1 MKALLSEAPGGPETL
16 VLRDYPLPEPGPG
29 EIRVRVASCGINY
42 PDALIIED
50 RYQFKP
56 QRPFAP
62 GAEVSGIVDA
72 VGDGVTDFSVGDRV
86 LGGDVYN
93 CLAEQVVL
101 RAARC
106 YPMPPSMPM
115 DVAAAF
121 LMTYGTSHHA
131 LKDRARIAAG
141 ETLLVMGAAGG
152 VGLAAVELGKAMGAN
167 VIAAVSSTEKGEIAR
182 THGADSVI
190 VYPHGPLDRDAARAF
205 NAAIRDAAGGEVD
218 VVYDP
223 VGGTYAEPAL
233 RALAWEGRYLVVG
246 FPAGIPA
253 IPLNLPLLKG
263 CQIVGVFWG
272 SFIERFPQR
281 NRANV
286 AELLD
291 LYASD
296 RLHPVISAHYP
307 LERGGEA
314 IAHLA
319 SRRAIGK
326 VVVTVSPD

>member
-1 MKALLSEAPGGPETL
+1 MKALLSVTVGGPETL
-16 VLRDYPLPEPGPG
+16 ELREHPSPEPGPG
-29 EIRVRVASCGINY
+29 QIRVRVAACGINY
-42 PDALIIED
+42 PDTLIIED

-56 QRPFAP
+56 ERPFAA
-62 GAEVSGIVDA
+62 GAEVSGTVDA
-72 VGDGVTDFSVGDRV
+72 VGPGVTEFRIGDRV
-86 LGGDVYN
+86 LGGEIHGG
-93 CLAEQVVL
+93 LAEQIVL
-101 RAARC
+101 PAARC
-106 YPMPPSMPM
+106 YAMPDAMPS

-131 LKDRARIAAG
+131 LKDRGRLGSG
-141 ETLLVMGAAGG
+141 ETLLILGAAGG
-152 VGLAAVELGKAMGAN
+152 VGLAAVELGKVMGAR
-167 VIAAVSSTEKGEIAR
+167 VIAAVSSAEKGAIAAA
-182 THGADSVI
+182 HGADAVV

-205 NAAIRDAAGGEVD
+205 TAAIRDAAGGEVD

-223 VGGTYAEPAL
+223 VGGSYAEPAL
-233 RALAWEGRYLVVG
+233 RAMAWDGRYLVVG

-272 SFIERFPQR
+272 AFAERFPER

-291 LYASD
+291 WYGAGK
-296 RLHPVISAHYP
+296 LHPLVSARYP

-326 VVVTVSPD
+326 VVVTIDAD